1 MISYLLDVV
10 FGMLKCWR
18 NKK

>member
-1 MISYLLDVV
+1 
-10 FGMLKCWR
+10 MLKCWR

>member
-1 MISYLLDVV
+1 V